1 LEFHEKF
8 LVLLSEKAH
17 ENSLMSNHE
26 SNDRGEMPA
35 RHNMGVGN
43 DQVSCSIDY
52 LSITWPDLPGMYD
65 HILNL
70 LGGKGK
76 WIRIGGHQGY
86 GKGVERGEI
95 RVYSEGNGTILAVLK
110 GEGCRQLASERAIT
124 TEADW
129 QNLVREIS
137 ESGGRATR
145 IDVAFDD
152 FRGIVKFSTIYRKAC
167 EHHFTTEFRK
177 YWTSTDR
184 ATGADRQISACV
196 KFGGKQSDR
205 QVVIYDKALE
215 SGSEGPWIRIE
226 TQARR
231 AVARALMLRFLE
243 DGFAAIT
250 ADIRARITFRVPP
263 RGDRSLEKE
272 LWKVCRWWDQMVGS
286 RSTKFSP
293 IESQVARQGTDHR
306 LIQFRALLVKEYEEA
321 GEAGLKSLWLRC
333 AMLADDALR
342 KAIQGYEPKSRGGKW
357 NRIIRLN
364 LARREAE
371 RGDQAL
377 EDIQ

>member
-1 LEFHEKF
+1 
-8 LVLLSEKAH
+8 
-17 ENSLMSNHE
+17 MSNHE
-26 SNDRGEMPA
+26 TTDRGGMPP
-35 RHNMGVGN
+35 RHNMGVRS
-43 DQVSCSIDY
+43 DQVACSIDY
-52 LSITWPDLPGMYD
+52 LSVTWPDLPGVYD
-65 HILNL
+65 HVLTL

-76 WIRIGGHQGY
+76 WIRVGGHHGY

-110 GEGCRQLASERAIT
+110 GEGCRQLASERGIQ
-124 TEADW
+124 TETDW
-129 QNLVREIS
+129 QNLMLEIS

-152 FRGIVKFSTIYRKAC
+152 FRGKVKFSTIYRKAC

-184 ATGADRQISACV
+184 SVGSDRQISACV

-215 SGSEGPWIRIE
+215 SGVEGPWIRIE
-226 TQARR
+226 TQARG

-286 RSTKFSP
+286 RSTKFRP
-293 IESQVARQGTDHR
+293 IESEVARQGTDQR

-321 GEAGLKSLWLRC
+321 GEKGLQSLWLRC
-333 AMLADDALR
+333 ALLADDALR
-342 KAIQGYEPKSRGGKW
+342 RAIQGYAPKSRGGKW
-357 NRIIRLN
+357 SRIVWLN
-364 LARREAE
+364 QARRHAE
-371 RGDQAL
+371 RRDQAL
-377 EDIQ
+377 GYDQ